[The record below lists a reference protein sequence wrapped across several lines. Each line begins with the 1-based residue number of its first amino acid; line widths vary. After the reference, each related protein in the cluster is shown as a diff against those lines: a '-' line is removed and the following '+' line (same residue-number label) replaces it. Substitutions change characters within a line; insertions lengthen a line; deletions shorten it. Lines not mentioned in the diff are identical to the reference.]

1 MIQVTRLNDSSL
13 LINSDL
19 IEFVEASPETIV
31 CLVTGKKIMV
41 RESFDEIVDL
51 VAKFRRKSGAR
62 TMIPGVSDTSGEGA
76 ENG

>member
-1 MIQVTRLNDSSL
+1 MIEVTRLNESSL

-19 IEFVEASPETIV
+19 IEFVEASPETII

-41 RESFDEIVDL
+41 RESFEQIVER
-51 VAKFRRKSGAR
+51 VAEFRRKSGAR
-62 TMIPGVSDTSGEGA
+62 TVIPGVSDISGEGA